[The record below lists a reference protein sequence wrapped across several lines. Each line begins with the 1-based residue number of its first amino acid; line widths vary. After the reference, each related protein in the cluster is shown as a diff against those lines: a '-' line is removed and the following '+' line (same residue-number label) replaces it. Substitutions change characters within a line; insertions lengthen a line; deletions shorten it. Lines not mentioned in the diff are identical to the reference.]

1 MDKISVSVRLDPGIV
16 TQVDLLAK
24 QRNLTRSK
32 AIALMLENTKIVILS
47 EGAEI
52 LKLLHLLY
60 SKEDYTKGVLEEL
73 WQLLNSITEKVQ
85 QTSEE

>member
-1 MDKISVSVRLDPGIV
+1 MDNTSVSIRLDSRLV
-16 TQVDLLAK
+16 AKVDLFAK

-47 EGAEI
+47 EGTEI

-60 SKEDYTKGVLEEL
+60 SKEDYTKGTLEEL

-85 QTSEE
+85 QTSAE